1 MYLGGDEED
10 GLKEGRDACEKGGE
24 GDGGVEVGAA
34 VVAGGAR
41 DGEVDRAEHDGVEQV
56 EREHRHRCTRARP
69 SGDVQCRS
77 AGCGVVVN
85 FSVHGGRMHHCSMH
99 QCSMH
104 HCSMHHCSMHHC
116 SMHHCSMHH
125 CSMHHC
131 SMHHCSMHQ
140 AIETAAC
147 ITAACINLHC
157 PPCCE
162 RNVMQLC
169 TEFSQHCA
177 SLTCAE
183 PQDVLRSRH
192 VTTVAQLIYIY
203 IYN

>member
-104 HCSMHHCSMHHC
+104 HCSMH
-116 SMHHCSMHH
+116 
-125 CSMHHC
+125 
-131 SMHHCSMHQ
+131 Q